1 MLNNMDT
8 IEPLDEKRN
17 ITIAQLTKDYGKI
30 IDKQRKILHDTLK
43 ILPIGYHPDHTIN
56 NIPALVHSWVERA
69 LQAEALVK
77 QYERRD

>member
-1 MLNNMDT
+1 MQDNMDT

-17 ITIAQLTKDYGKI
+17 MTMGQLIKDYGEI

-43 ILPIGYHPDHTIN
+43 ILPIGYQPDHTIE

-69 LQAEALVK
+69 LQAESREK
-77 QYERRD
+77 